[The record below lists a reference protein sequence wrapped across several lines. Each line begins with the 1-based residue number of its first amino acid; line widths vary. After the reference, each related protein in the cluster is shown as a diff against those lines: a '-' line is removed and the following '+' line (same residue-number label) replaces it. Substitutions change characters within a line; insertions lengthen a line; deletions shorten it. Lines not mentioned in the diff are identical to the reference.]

1 MKGLLLWLAIGVLVA
16 VIIGGAVHAGR
27 KKRNYHGE
35 GE

>member
-1 MKGLLLWLAIGVLVA
+1 MKGFLLWLTIGLLV
-16 VIIGGAVHAGR
+16 VVVIGGAVYAGR